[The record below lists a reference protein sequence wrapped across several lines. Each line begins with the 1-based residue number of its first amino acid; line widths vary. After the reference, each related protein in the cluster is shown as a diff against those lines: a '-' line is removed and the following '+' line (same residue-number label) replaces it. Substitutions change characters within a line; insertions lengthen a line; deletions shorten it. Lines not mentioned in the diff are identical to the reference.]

1 MAGRGDAKCPLPRTL
16 SKDEVEVL
24 LNILGICG
32 VLSGDEAPC
41 YCDWYADV
49 WHRAPREH
57 TNDYAYPVNWW
68 HVSDGVNEERFLK
81 VFGFNYRDLKKN
93 LP

>member
-1 MAGRGDAKCPLPRTL
+1 M

-41 YCDWYADV
+41 YCDWFADV

-81 VFGFNYRDLKKN
+81 VFGFNHRDLKKN